1 MHNAIASYDSGHVD
15 CKMTITIT
23 EFKARC
29 LEILRM
35 VEETGESVTIVKRN
49 RAVAV
54 VYPTVTKKEA
64 VAQQRLVGTATL
76 LAAPGESVLTDQDFE
91 ALT

>member
-1 MHNAIASYDSGHVD
+1 
-15 CKMTITIT
+15 MTITIT

-35 VEETGESVTIVKRN
+35 VEETGEAVTIVKRN

-54 VYPTVTKKEA
+54 VYPSVNT
-64 VAQQRLVGTATL
+64 AQTPVERRLAGTARL
-76 LAAPGESVLTDQDFE
+76 LASPEESVLSDQDFE
-91 ALT
+91 ALA

>member
-1 MHNAIASYDSGHVD
+1 MQTLASYQSGHVD
-15 CKMTITIT
+15 SEMTITIT

-54 VYPTVTKKEA
+54 VYPSLGEA
-64 VAQQRLVGTATL
+64 ENAAERRLAGTATL
-76 LAAPGESVLTDQDFE
+76 LASPDE
-91 ALT
+91 

>member
-1 MHNAIASYDSGHVD
+1 
-15 CKMTITIT
+15 MTITIT

-35 VEETGESVTIVKRN
+35 VEETGEPVTIVKRN

-54 VYPTVTKKEA
+54 VYPSLG
-64 VAQQRLVGTATL
+64 VAENTAERRLAGTATL
-76 LAAPGESVLTDQDFE
+76 LASPDESVLTDQDFE
-91 ALT
+91 ALR